1 MKSINKFCKEG
12 NMARENKVVDL
23 TSALYRYEGKWVA
36 LSRDEKK
43 VVGSGRTLKEAV
55 RVAGKK
61 NCKDPVYTQVFSFS
75 KGLAPWLL

>member
-1 MKSINKFCKEG
+1 MKK
-12 NMARENKVVDL
+12 ENKMIDL
-23 TSALYRYEGKWVA
+23 TAILSPFEGKWVA

-43 VVGSGRTLKEAV
+43 VVGSGRTLKEVV
-55 RVAGKK
+55 RAAEKK